1 MFGYLVRRIIA
12 ALSVLIMVSIATFG
26 LFFLGPSDP
35 AASLCGTRNCTP
47 ERYEQIK
54 KSLGLDEP
62 KVQQYLEFAG
72 GIFTG
77 RELHSGAWV
86 KECPAPC
93 FGYSF
98 NQDRP
103 VTNILME
110 NVPVTLSIAA
120 GGLSLTVV
128 IGVSIGVFAALNR
141 GRPVDKIL
149 VGFSLTLSSV
159 PYYIVAVLAFLTL
172 AVQLQIFPRTGY
184 HPLFEEGPIAWAS
197 GLLLAWV
204 VMGFYNSTQYAR
216 FSRASMVEA
225 LSEDFVRTARAKG
238 LSARRVN
245 LRHALRAGLAP
256 VVTIFGLDIGS
267 VVGGLV
273 FTEFIFDLKG
283 LGRLALDSVTTG
295 DLPVIM
301 GTVLMAAIG
310 VITMNIIVDL
320 VYGVID
326 PRVRLA

>member
-12 ALSVLIMVSIATFG
+12 AFSVLVMVSIATFA

-35 AASLCGTRNCTP
+35 AAALCGDRNCTP
-47 ERYEQIK
+47 ERYAQIQ

-62 KVQQYLEFAG
+62 KVQQYVDFAG

-77 RELHSGAWV
+77 RDLQSGAWT

-103 VTNILME
+103 VTDILVENI
-110 NVPVTLSIAA
+110 PVTMSLAI
-120 GGLSLTVV
+120 GGLTLTLIV
-128 IGVSIGVFAALNR
+128 GVTIGVFAALNR
-141 GRPVDKIL
+141 GRPLDKGL
-149 VGFSLTLSSV
+149 VGFSLTMNSV
-159 PYYIVAVLAFLTL
+159 PYYIVAVLAFLIL
-172 AVQLQIFPRTGY
+172 SVDLEIFPRTGY
-184 HPLFEEGPIAWAS
+184 HPITEEGPIAWMS
-197 GLLLAWV
+197 GLLLAWC
-204 VMGFYNSTQYAR
+204 VMGLYNSTAYAR

-245 LRHALRAGLAP
+245 LRHALRAGMAP
-256 VVTIFGLDIGS
+256 VVTIFGLDLGQ

-273 FTEFIFDLKG
+273 FTEYIFGLQG

-301 GTVLMAAIG
+301 GTVLFVSMC
-310 VITMNIIVDL
+310 VVTMNIIVDF

-326 PRVRLA
+326 PRVRLT